1 MVIFITY
8 VYILL
13 GMMAE
18 NIKECGEMENNTAK
32 ENFITQKIKSG
43 KEVYGT
49 MEKDLDGKITP
60 HQVSLML

>member
-1 MVIFITY
+1 
-8 VYILL
+8 
-13 GMMAE
+13 MAE